1 MIFLSIRKLKFFTQR
16 NIRSI
21 TLKKYSDVKAL
32 LIKDDTSKWT
42 DYKIS
47 LNDLINELNSIF
59 KFSSIIPS
67 LLSKFWLKFG
77 KEKLGISN

>member
-1 MIFLSIRKLKFFTQR
+1 MIFLSIRKLNFFTQR

-32 LIKDDTSKWT
+32 LIKDDTSKCT

>member
-59 KFSSIIPS
+59 KCSSIIPS

>member
-77 KEKLGISN
+77 REKLGISN

>member
-16 NIRSI
+16 NIRSK

-47 LNDLINELNSIF
+47 LNDLINELNFIF
-59 KFSSIIPS
+59 KFSSIIPC

>member
-16 NIRSI
+16 NIRSK

-32 LIKDDTSKWT
+32 LIKDDTSKCT

>member
-1 MIFLSIRKLKFFTQR
+1 MIFLSIRKLNFFTQR

-32 LIKDDTSKWT
+32 LIKDDTSKCT

-59 KFSSIIPS
+59 KCSSIIPS

>member
-32 LIKDDTSKWT
+32 LIKDDTSKCT

-59 KFSSIIPS
+59 KFSFIIPS

-77 KEKLGISN
+77 REKLGISN

>member
-1 MIFLSIRKLKFFTQR
+1 MIFLSIRKLNFFTQR

>member
-32 LIKDDTSKWT
+32 LIKDDTSKCT

-77 KEKLGISN
+77 REKLGISN

>member
-1 MIFLSIRKLKFFTQR
+1 MIFLSIRKLNFFTQR

-21 TLKKYSDVKAL
+21 TLKKYSDVKEL

>member
-32 LIKDDTSKWT
+32 LIKDDTSKCT

>member
-1 MIFLSIRKLKFFTQR
+1 MIFLSIRKLNFFTQR

-32 LIKDDTSKWT
+32 LIKDNTSKWT

-77 KEKLGISN
+77 REKLGISN

>member
-1 MIFLSIRKLKFFTQR
+1 MIFLSIRKLNFFTQR

-32 LIKDDTSKWT
+32 LIKDDTSKCT

-77 KEKLGISN
+77 REKLGISN

>member
-21 TLKKYSDVKAL
+21 TLKKYSDVKEL

-77 KEKLGISN
+77 REKLGISN

>member
-1 MIFLSIRKLKFFTQR
+1 MIFLSIRKLNFFTQR

-77 KEKLGISN
+77 REKLGISN

>member
-1 MIFLSIRKLKFFTQR
+1 MIFLSIRKLNFFTQR

-32 LIKDDTSKWT
+32 LIKDNTSKWT